1 MSEWRVSVAK
11 VVGTKGGR
19 IIVACP
25 HCAHT
30 HVHERASLGSQLV
43 LAGCHKGLPLP
54 TRLLNPRPEDKAMT
68 LIPGVSSLHG
78 CLVRALETEAGER
91 GYLIRLGLPDGSSVN
106 LLASVGELDNLRQ
119 QIETA
124 TVSGMLGDR

>member
-1 MSEWRVSVAK
+1 
-11 VVGTKGGR
+11 
-19 IIVACP
+19 
-25 HCAHT
+25 
-30 HVHERASLGSQLV
+30 
-43 LAGCHKGLPLP
+43 
-54 TRLLNPRPEDKAMT
+54 MT

-119 QIETA
+119 QIEKA
-124 TVSGMLGDR
+124 TVSGMLGSR